1 MWLIPAHAGK
11 TFSRLRWALWRRAH
25 PRSRGE
31 NVRLELTRP
40 ALRGSSP
47 LTRGKPTRSPT
58 TLKKRG
64 LIPAHAGKT
73 PTDSSLIGLYGAHP
87 RSRGENEAFAALLG
101 SPLGSSP
108 LTRGKQ
114 TSRGDEVY
122 TLRLIPAHAGKTG
135 AATPILTGGG
145 AHPRSR
151 GENHPR
157 ARSGLAQRGSSP
169 LTRGKL
175 RSAATARIKAGLI
188 PAHAGKT
195 HVRGP
200 QADGAEAHP
209 RSRGE
214 NRSLLRE
221 RPGGCGSSPLT
232 RGKLISVVRVSP
244 TPRLIPAH
252 AGKTAFAAPGCNGD
266 GAHPRSRGENTGE
279 YSAYTFHDGSS
290 PLTRGKRRSSPSRSR
305 RLWLI
310 PAHAGKTYWLS
321 TLTY

>member
-1 MWLIPAHAGK
+1 M
-11 TFSRLRWALWRRAH
+11 RWALWRRAH

-169 LTRGKL
+169 LTRGKPLATSRAARWL
-175 RSAATARIKAGLI
+175 RLI

-195 HVRGP
+195 THPVCSH
-200 QADGAEAHP
+200 AGAEAHP
-209 RSRGE
+209 RSRRE
-214 NRSLLRE
+214 NPYSPCSLTVRS
-221 RPGGCGSSPLT
+221 GSSPLT

>member
-1 MWLIPAHAGK
+1 MRHGPRPAHPRSRGENSKVQAALLEQCGSSPLTRGKRDRDARPWRAVRLIPAHAGK
-11 TFSRLRWALWRRAH
+11 TSAATWRKRSAWAH

-169 LTRGKL
+169 LTRGK
-175 RSAATARIKAGLI
+175 
-188 PAHAGKT
+188 
-195 HVRGP
+195 
-200 QADGAEAHP
+200 Q
-209 RSRGE
+209 
-214 NRSLLRE
+214 
-221 RPGGCGSSPLT
+221 GGNP
-232 RGKLISVVRVSP
+232 
-244 TPRLIPAH
+244 
-252 AGKTAFAAPGCNGD
+252 
-266 GAHPRSRGENTGE
+266 
-279 YSAYTFHDGSS
+279 
-290 PLTRGKRRSSPSRSR
+290 
-305 RLWLI
+305 
-310 PAHAGKTYWLS
+310 
-321 TLTY
+321 